1 MAYLKAFNIDD
12 FFRVW
17 LLSDKIYKLPYYI
30 ILISMSGG
38 KFAKTFKDEI
48 DRIKSII
55 REDLAKD
62 NIAPEMKKHWL
73 QIPA

>member
-1 MAYLKAFNIDD
+1 
-12 FFRVW
+12 
-17 LLSDKIYKLPYYI
+17 
-30 ILISMSGG
+30 MSGG

-62 NIAPEMKKHWL
+62 NITPEMKKH
-73 QIPA
+73 